1 MTEIET
7 MPVFGDVVCYAIGF
21 CSMSACVKKGLNK
34 AEIERQANTY
44 HPTGIS
50 SRWEITS
57 DDFAD
62 GTPNPCPCDTHS
74 EREHYLLHC

>member
-7 MPVFGDVVCYAIGF
+7 MPVFDDVVCYAIGL
-21 CSMSACVKKGLNK
+21 CSMSACVKKGLGK
-34 AEIERQANTY
+34 VEIERQANAY
-44 HPTGIS
+44 HSTGIS
-50 SRWEITS
+50 RWVITG

-62 GTPNPCPCDTHS
+62 GTPSPCPCHTHS